1 MLYLILRF
9 ATFYS
14 NLEFEAG
21 SVLTFKEYMIN
32 QMVNVR
38 GA

>member
-1 MLYLILRF
+1 MLRF
-9 ATFYS
+9 VTFYS

-21 SVLTFKEYMIN
+21 SVLMFKEYMIN